1 VVGVDQGHHHAVE
14 GVGVDVDKLK
24 YDLEP
29 LKFALNI
36 IKEFNALDIQTL
48 DFYNNGVKI
57 DVPQEAIDSR
67 KYVGLSNKEFAVNY
81 LLKEFNNV

>member
-1 VVGVDQGHHHAVE
+1 VK
-14 GVGVDVDKLK
+14 KLR

-48 DFYNNGVKI
+48 DFYENGVKI
-57 DVPQEAIDSR
+57 EVPKEALDAW
-67 KYVGLSNKEFAVNY
+67 KYVGLSNKEFAINY
-81 LLKEFNNV
+81 VLKEFKHV